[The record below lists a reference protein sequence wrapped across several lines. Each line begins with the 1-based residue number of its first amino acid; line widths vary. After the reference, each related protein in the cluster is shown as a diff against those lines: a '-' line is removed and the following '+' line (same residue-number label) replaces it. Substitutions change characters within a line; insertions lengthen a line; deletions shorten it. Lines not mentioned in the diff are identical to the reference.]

1 MGTIEEDPEASIW
14 FVPRRAMCAIFWLAN
29 ALLFTGIILVITSIH
44 KGVLVLRNTCT
55 YVLPNTRLYVAQRT
69 TPAHQCH
76 HNIVYRTWS
85 GHHPPRA
92 SVAIA

>member
-44 KGVLVLRNTCT
+44 KGVLVLRNIRV
-55 YVLPNTRLYVAQRT
+55 YVYCV
-69 TPAHQCH
+69 TPVFILR
-76 HNIVYRTWS
+76 NV
-85 GHHPPRA
+85 PPLLINV
-92 SVAIA
+92 SIT